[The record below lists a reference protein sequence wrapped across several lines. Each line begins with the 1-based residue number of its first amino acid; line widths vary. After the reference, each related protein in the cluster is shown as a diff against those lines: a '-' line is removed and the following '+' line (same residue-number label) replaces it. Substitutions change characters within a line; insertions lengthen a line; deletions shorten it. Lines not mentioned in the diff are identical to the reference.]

1 MDRGKREYKISNIS
15 GTCMSDILIF
25 IYTKNI
31 CITENNI
38 EDLLM
43 AADFFLLTDLYLMV
57 KQHVQRTLT
66 VSNCLKLY
74 HAAYQL
80 NESEISKQCVEF
92 ILPRFQEIMLSQKDD
107 LLKLPEELLKCILK
121 DRNLNVK
128 SEGTLW
134 NAVIFWIQSCIEY
147 RLNSVTNLLSTLAI
161 NEIGENLATEIVNR
175 DILSNN
181 LEMKWLKTLEYLNSN
196 WDVLERF
203 LHIFSNDLQ
212 LHKF

>member
-1 MDRGKREYKISNIS
+1 MNYGKREYRITNINS
-15 GTCMSDILIF
+15 TCMSDILIF

-66 VSNCLKLY
+66 VSNYLKLY

-92 ILPRFQEIMLSQKDD
+92 ILPRFQ
-107 LLKLPEELLKCILK
+107 
-121 DRNLNVK
+121 
-128 SEGTLW
+128 
-134 NAVIFWIQSCIEY
+134 
-147 RLNSVTNLLSTLAI
+147 
-161 NEIGENLATEIVNR
+161 
-175 DILSNN
+175 
-181 LEMKWLKTLEYLNSN
+181 
-196 WDVLERF
+196 
-203 LHIFSNDLQ
+203 
-212 LHKF
+212 